1 MKSFALNFILSN
13 APQLVFFNYLQSML
27 CETQLTILL
36 AGTLSLRGDPDC
48 KCTRIF
54 NACSKQEVNEPSN
67 RNSRAI
73 QKLVSTKL
81 CMYCICSDIYEIVHN
96 SQKLF
101 DKSFPGRI
109 KAENPKLKLLS
120 RIWEFD
126 TYISDAHTTWVP
138 TAPQCSRLFLSSLHA
153 YIIGKGGRWNCSV
166 EELLLY

>member
-73 QKLVSTKL
+73 QKLVYLQNFACIAFAATFMKLYIIPKNYST
-81 CMYCICSDIYEIVHN
+81 N
-96 SQKLF
+96 LF
-101 DKSFPGRI
+101 GRI
-109 KAENPKLKLLS
+109 KAETPKLKLLS
-120 RIWEFD
+120 RI
-126 TYISDAHTTWVP
+126 
-138 TAPQCSRLFLSSLHA
+138 
-153 YIIGKGGRWNCSV
+153 
-166 EELLLY
+166 